1 MRHRQLSDTMIV
13 IELLI
18 DVKEAMG
25 ANITNTVLEGVSP
38 YIQSLVEGSRVGVRI
53 LSNLCTERMARAEYQ
68 IPLKNLAWK
77 KSSGREVAEGIINA
91 YDFARADVY

>member
-1 MRHRQLSDTMIV
+1 MIGQIQLLNVDYSKAKYLLNEVEIIRIANLHCQSMVKRGGGVKAVRHRQLSDTMIV

-38 YIQSLVEGSRVGVRI
+38 YIQSLVEGS
-53 LSNLCTERMARAEYQ
+53 
-68 IPLKNLAWK
+68 
-77 KSSGREVAEGIINA
+77 
-91 YDFARADVY
+91 